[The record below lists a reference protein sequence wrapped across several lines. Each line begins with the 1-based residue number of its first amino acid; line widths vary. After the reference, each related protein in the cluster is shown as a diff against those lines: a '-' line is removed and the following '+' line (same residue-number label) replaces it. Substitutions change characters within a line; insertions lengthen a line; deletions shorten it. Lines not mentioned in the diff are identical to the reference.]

1 MKRTETTGPRCY
13 TASAPGSSAAPAAR
27 DRAPLPSRMLP
38 AARALTRM
46 GTGAVTFC
54 CNDVVPAHVIR
65 LRLVLEILSVPG
77 RHGSHRVENWSR
89 TRTVQ
94 GDATQIR
101 TRWICGRQ
109 RTYPDQKPNSVVCMR
124 ARRYLHTFPPPPP
137 TPPSAPALQNALAR
151 FSVPPCF
158 TFIKDT
164 FYGTLR
170 ISLIFFF
177 RPSFVCTT
185 MESADWERLA
195 AELKVS
201 QSGGDGELCLTD
213 RLAVRFR
220 PVKQEHALSF
230 ACVSKTRELRLA

>member
-1 MKRTETTGPRCY
+1 MQCYRAGAPSCGCDSMLRVASRKPSDMKRTETTGPRCY

-151 FSVPPCF
+151 FSVPPVSLY
-158 TFIKDT
+158 KRHVLRDPP
-164 FYGTLR
+164 LR

-177 RPSFVCTT
+177 RPSFVPSTIC
-185 MESADWERLA
+185 MHDYGKCRLGA
-195 AELKVS
+195 ARS
-201 QSGGDGELCLTD
+201 
-213 RLAVRFR
+213 
-220 PVKQEHALSF
+220 
-230 ACVSKTRELRLA
+230 